1 MREAPYIGPSRPRKA
16 RKLATSVSMT
26 VTGWEALEAIIAD
39 ITKRQRVRPGS
50 RGAVLEALIRQEAIR
65 RRLYVAPE

>member
-1 MREAPYIGPSRPRKA
+1 
-16 RKLATSVSMT
+16 MT